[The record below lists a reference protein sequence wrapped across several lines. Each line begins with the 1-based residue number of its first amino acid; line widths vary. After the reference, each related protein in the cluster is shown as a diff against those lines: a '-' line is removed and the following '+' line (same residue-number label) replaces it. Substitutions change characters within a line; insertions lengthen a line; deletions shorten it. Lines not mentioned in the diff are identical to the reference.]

1 MCSAIQDLFDANRS
15 SVWRERSLSVPEVKE
30 FGFVKIW
37 KNHENVFGE
46 KKKKR
51 EKNTKKEEKDR
62 VFKKIRK
69 KSALFE

>member
-1 MCSAIQDLFDANRS
+1 MCSAIQDLFDENRS
-15 SVWRERSLSVPEVKE
+15 SVWRERSLSVPEVE
-30 FGFVKIW
+30 ELGFVKIW

-62 VFKKIRK
+62 VFKKNP
-69 KSALFE
+69 